1 MNLNRK
7 HFLKVLGAT
16 GMMLAAG
23 KKSSAAT
30 DISETTVEFKAVL
43 YDSTLCGG
51 CQTCEFSCAEANGL
65 PDPTDAIEAGVV
77 RKTDDKHRT
86 VVNAFKASVGEAYLK
101 KQCMHC
107 NEPACAAACLTKA
120 MYKTKEGPVIW
131 REDKCM
137 GCRYC
142 MVSCPFDS
150 PKFEYNSPNPKIV
163 KCNMCYSRL
172 TEGQKPACV
181 ENCPAEALIFGTRRE
196 LISEARK
203 RIAGNPEQYYDHIY
217 GEHEAGGTGFLYLSA
232 VPFGELGMST
242 TVQKGSYPALSKGFL
257 YSVPA
262 VFVLWPAILLG
273 LREATKNNHL
283 KTDDNEQH

>member
-1 MNLNRK
+1 MDLNRK
-7 HFLKVLGAT
+7 NFIKALGAT
-16 GMMLAAG
+16 GLLLSTG
-23 KKSSAAT
+23 KKVSAEPADT
-30 DISETTVEFKAVL
+30 EKIEFKSVL
-43 YDSTLCGG
+43 YDSTRCGG
-51 CQTCEFSCAEANGL
+51 CQTCEYSCAEVNGL
-65 PDPTDAIEAGVV
+65 PYPTEEIKAGVS
-77 RKTDDKHRT
+77 RNTDEQHRT
-86 VVNAFKASVGEAYLK
+86 VVNAFAVTTGEAYLK

-142 MVSCPFDS
+142 MVSCPFDI

-163 KCNMCYSRL
+163 KCTMCYDRL
-172 TEGQKPACV
+172 TEGQVPACV

-196 LISEARK
+196 LITVARK
-203 RIAGNPEQYYDHIY
+203 RINENPEQYYDHIY
-217 GEHEAGGTGFLYLSA
+217 GEHEAGGTGFIYLSA
-232 VPFGELGMST
+232 VPFEELGLKP
-242 TVQKGSYPALSKGFL
+242 VQNGSYPSLSKGFL

-273 LREATKNNHL
+273 LREATKNNNLNKH
-283 KTDDNEQH
+283 DNEQ